1 MRESKTQQLFRQLRE
16 RIESGVYPIGSRF
29 PSEYLL
35 ADEFEVNKKTAN
47 KAVDMLVSTGL
58 LKRGTGGAGTVVVK
72 NFEFPKGQIAFFSD
86 PSGYPMRILTG
97 VQKCALEYGYAVTVF
112 FPESTDCG
120 ELLASL
126 VNSNVCGFIFCSQF
140 GYLADKTGLPAVLV
154 DHFPENDSPVD
165 ALNTDDRLGGK
176 LMMDEVLRRGHR
188 KIAVYSSG
196 RHYPIRQFRIA
207 GFMESMRDAGFTSPQ
222 KQIFYGTAFDDLS
235 ATEAL
240 GQILEQ
246 EAETSIIVCDADD
259 AACSMLKAV
268 RKLKKEITIT
278 SYGNSLNG
286 ADRLAAIEQFPE
298 RLGSA
303 ACRRLMHNIS
313 AGISGSG
320 YRELISPQ
328 VVCPDEIPVIAGG

>member
-1 MRESKTQQLFRQLRE
+1 MRISKTEKLFSQLRD
-16 RIESGVYPIGSRF
+16 RIEAGIYPVGSRF

-35 ADEFEVNKKTAN
+35 ADEFLVNKKTAN
-47 KAVDMLVSTGL
+47 KAVDMLVSAGF
-58 LKRGTGGAGTVVVK
+58 LKRGTGGAGTIVVK
-72 NFEFPKGQIAFFSD
+72 SFEFPKGQIAFFSS
-86 PSGYPMRILTG
+86 PLSYHMRILTG

-140 GYLADKTGLPAVLV
+140 GYLADKTPLPGVAVDYLP
-154 DHFPENDSPVD
+154 DDSRID

-176 LMMDEVLRRGHR
+176 LMMDEVLRRGH
-188 KIAVYSSG
+188 KHIAVYSTG
-196 RHYPIRQFRIA
+196 RHYPIRQFRVS
-207 GFMESMRDAGFTSPQ
+207 GSMESLRDAGITSPQ
-222 KQIFYGTAFDDLS
+222 KQIFYGTAFDDGS
-235 ATEAL
+235 AAEAL
-240 GQILEQ
+240 SQILNHDPEI
-246 EAETSIIVCDADD
+246 SIIVCDADD

-268 RKLKKEITIT
+268 RKRKKEITIT